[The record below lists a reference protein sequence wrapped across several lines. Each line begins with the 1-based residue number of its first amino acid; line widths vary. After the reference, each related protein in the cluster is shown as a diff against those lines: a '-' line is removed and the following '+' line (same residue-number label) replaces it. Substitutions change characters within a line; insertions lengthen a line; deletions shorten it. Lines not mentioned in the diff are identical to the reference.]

1 MMIMM
6 IMMMLTNPCN
16 SDRDSQ
22 EGELGSSALESRGK
36 DPTCGETSNL
46 YGIVCF
52 IRSTRGWVTIPKRM
66 NLQKSF
72 KRPLTPP
79 TPTLIFGFD
88 HVAFFLQFHAQ
99 KLYLQNVQ
107 HKFLDWKW
115 PPPCNFSENSSVFVY
130 RHLSLNTTIF
140 FKWFGWGKNG

>member
-1 MMIMM
+1 MM

-16 SDRDSQ
+16 SDRDGQ

-88 HVAFFLQFHAQ
+88 HVAFFYNFMLKSSIYKMCNTNFWTE
-99 KLYLQNVQ
+99 N
-107 HKFLDWKW
+107 D

-140 FKWFGWGKNG
+140 FK